1 MIRFAF
7 WMGCHDSV
15 VDYRLEVEWQEA
27 IMVGQMREDQICKK
41 AVKIRLGEGKIG
53 LRSAQHVKFNNFDLL
68 AMRNE

>member
-1 MIRFAF
+1 MIRFSF

-15 VDYRLEVEWQEA
+15 VDYRLEAEWQE
-27 IMVGQMREDQICKK
+27 GQMREDQICKK
-41 AVKIRLGEGKIG
+41 AVKSRLGEGKIG